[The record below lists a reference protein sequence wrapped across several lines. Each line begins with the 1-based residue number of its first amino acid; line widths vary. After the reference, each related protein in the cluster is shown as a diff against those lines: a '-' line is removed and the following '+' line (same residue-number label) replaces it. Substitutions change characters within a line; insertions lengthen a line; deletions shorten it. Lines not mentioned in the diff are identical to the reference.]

1 MEEVALELSQEGRMR
16 KHQPKQVARGQMEG
30 MAPVNY
36 LQTWSQGKRNDG

>member
-1 MEEVALELSQEGRMR
+1 MR